1 MGIRSVDGGARR
13 WKAVQV
19 GGGVA
24 VLAAVLFALP
34 ALRRPPPT
42 STALDRSDIHTEY
55 VKFPSGRDTITAYLA
70 YPERKDRAPAPR
82 PRRSRAYEPRGSA
95 CTPRTTPASTPGSG
109 TSMLRCGPTT
119 RATSTASTPGS
130 ATASSARGNGLRWR
144 TALGVTWLGSSG
156 RVSN

>member
-70 YPERKDRAPAPR
+70 YPERKDRAPAVVVIHEIFCLSDFIRQIPELLDNAGLVAIV
-82 PRRSRAYEPRGSA
+82 SVLIS
-95 CTPRTTPASTPGSG
+95 
-109 TSMLRCGPTT
+109 L
-119 RATSTASTPGS
+119 
-130 ATASSARGNGLRWR
+130 NG
-144 TALGVTWLGSSG
+144 
-156 RVSN
+156 

>member
-24 VLAAVLFALP
+24 VMAAVLFALP

-55 VKFPSGRDTITAYLA
+55 VKFPSGRDTITAYPA
-70 YPERKDRAPAPR
+70 YPEPKDRGPAVVLLQDIFR
-82 PRRSRAYEPRGSA
+82 LSDFLRQANQQ
-95 CTPRTTPASTPGSG
+95 PA
-109 TSMLRCGPTT
+109 
-119 RATSTASTPGS
+119 
-130 ATASSARGNGLRWR
+130 
-144 TALGVTWLGSSG
+144 
-156 RVSN
+156 